1 MTETSPEPDE
11 ELPAGTRFRIYIA
24 RFEVL
29 SDATYQIT
37 EYLGRGNYAVKGVTT
52 GIDTFCH
59 RADMRKIEL
68 P

>member
-1 MTETSPEPDE
+1 M
-11 ELPAGTRFRIYIA
+11 YIA

-29 SDATYQIT
+29 SDVTYQVT
-37 EYLGRGNYAVKGVTT
+37 GYLGRGNYAVE
-52 GIDTFCH
+52 GIDAPDRVVTFCH